1 MKRTTQDAIILL
13 AEDWEPDVALVR
25 RGFKR
30 AELSNPLHVVR
41 DGEEAISYLA
51 GLGKF
56 ADRAEYPFPDLLL
69 LDLKLPKM
77 DGFDVLRWVR
87 QQPGGRKLLVMVL
100 TSSEDIYHV
109 NRAYAL
115 GANSFLIK
123 PNDLENYTALARTM
137 ARFWCDFYQ
146 EPKITTDDMP
156 RENELYVT
164 TSTVAQGITPR

>member
-1 MKRTTQDAIILL
+1 MKRATQDTIILL

-25 RGFKR
+25 RAFKC
-30 AELSNPLHVVR
+30 AELSNPLYVVR
-41 DGEEAISYLA
+41 DGEETVSYLA

-77 DGFDVLRWVR
+77 DGFDVLRWIR

-100 TSSEDIYHV
+100 TSSEDVYHV

-115 GANSFLIK
+115 GANSFLVK
-123 PNDLENYTALARTM
+123 PIDLENYTALARTM
-137 ARFWCDFYQ
+137 ARFWSDFYQ
-146 EPKITTDDMP
+146 EPKMSTDDLP
-156 RENELYVT
+156 RENELYLVNSAADHQT
-164 TSTVAQGITPR
+164 TPH